1 LYLGQ
6 LSCGEEAL
14 GSLRVG
20 VTELEQAMNILEKLI
35 ETKETANTMIV
46 EDGKD
51 AMSLADLKRYL
62 IETRKQLC
70 SAYCSIAELYLT
82 DLCDEPDAESCCE
95 KALQSALKLDEIATE
110 SSEEINNNNAMDVDG
125 ENQKIFPPQPDALQT
140 MANLRL
146 SQSRGQEALVYIMK
160 AYSRMKVGCEA
171 MSSLVGLGKDEET
184 RAGGKAEAQANELVE
199 VDAASSLPGYEFRCQ
214 TVKILLECASLM
226 EDFETKNQCAESGI
240 QVLGSLMAENDEVIE
255 VWYLLGCAFMACLP
269 PNKDSAKYYWENAM
283 SMLSKVKGELES
295 TLDDD
300 EDGYKENELEAV
312 ESQIIEVRKKL
323 GIHDDDGGDDD
334 DGMDDC

>member
-1 LYLGQ
+1 
-6 LSCGEEAL
+6 
-14 GSLRVG
+14 
-20 VTELEQAMNILEKLI
+20 
-35 ETKETANTMIV
+35 
-46 EDGKD
+46 
-51 AMSLADLKRYL
+51 
-62 IETRKQLC
+62 
-70 SAYCSIAELYLT
+70 
-82 DLCDEPDAESCCE
+82 
-95 KALQSALKLDEIATE
+95 
-110 SSEEINNNNAMDVDG
+110 
-125 ENQKIFPPQPDALQT
+125 
-140 MANLRL
+140 
-146 SQSRGQEALVYIMK
+146 
-160 AYSRMKVGCEA
+160 